1 MVMLEWYVED
11 AHWYGAD
18 LEVIHA
24 KVPGAWLVC
33 IRSRKIVGGL
43 GLRFF
48 ADPRNEWDLPWINFQ
63 RDLFV
68 RFFLACAQFHSAP
81 RISKSSFDT
90 LNTIRTAL
98 SNRSEPVLPGI
109 FGAGDGFIQAPV
121 FLLHNR

>member
-24 KVPGAWLVC
+24 KVPGA
-33 IRSRKIVGGL
+33 
-43 GLRFF
+43 
-48 ADPRNEWDLPWINFQ
+48 PWINFQ

-68 RFFLACAQFHSAP
+68 RFFLACAQFHSAS
-81 RISKSSFDT
+81 RKSKSSFDT
-90 LNTIRTAL
+90 LNIMPTAL

-109 FGAGDGFIQAPV
+109 FGARDGFIQAPV